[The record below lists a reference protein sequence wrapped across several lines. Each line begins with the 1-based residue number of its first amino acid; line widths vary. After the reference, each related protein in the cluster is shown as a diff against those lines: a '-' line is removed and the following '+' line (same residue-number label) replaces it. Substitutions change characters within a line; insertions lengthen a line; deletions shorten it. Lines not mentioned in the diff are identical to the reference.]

1 MKEFTGPK
9 VAANWATMQS
19 LRQASHR
26 KINDRIIE
34 IIFYVNY
41 YFGWVT
47 TDFENILSLVIR
59 SLKIQSQ
66 ADCNKHVNAFLHFY
80 KIKNEKIMP
89 IRDSISFV
97 SYTDFVSAFNES

>member
-26 KINDRIIE
+26 KINDRIIK
-34 IIFYVNY
+34 IIFYVNR
-41 YFGWVT
+41 YFGQVSA
-47 TDFENILSLVIR
+47 DFENILSLVIR

-66 ADCNKHVNAFLHFY
+66 ADCDKHVNAFFIFTKERMKELC
-80 KIKNEKIMP
+80 
-89 IRDSISFV
+89 R
-97 SYTDFVSAFNES
+97 